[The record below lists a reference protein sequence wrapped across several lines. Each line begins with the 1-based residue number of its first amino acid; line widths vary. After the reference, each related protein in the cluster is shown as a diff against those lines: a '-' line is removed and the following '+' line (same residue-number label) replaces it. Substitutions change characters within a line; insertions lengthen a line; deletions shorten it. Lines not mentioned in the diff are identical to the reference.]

1 MPDYMFLMESRLT
14 PEQRRLLAQV
24 QAAAQAQETNVY
36 LTGGAVRD
44 LITGMPIRDLDFT
57 VEGSPTR
64 LAHELEKQGA
74 RVVEENERLR
84 HMEMVGA
91 GEVDFSLSSARDEV
105 YERPGAKS
113 EARWATIVEDLRRR
127 DFSINAIAI
136 SLNLASRGL
145 LLDPTNGLAD
155 IEKRE
160 VRVLTMHSFTN
171 QPIRLLRILRFSV
184 RLDFKMEPRTAE
196 WFALAMERKLHE
208 SLEGNA
214 VGEEIRQ
221 LGREE
226 KCVQILKAWE
236 ARGVAGVIHPRLP
249 KRHPD
254 YEGLAKLMRAREALL
269 AGRIQPR
276 LFVPVVYYL
285 LGRLASRERSF
296 AMNRMGFRAAEV
308 ASVQKLEGEAQ
319 KVVKVLKG
327 RKTERPRDAYDFLVN
342 VSPTLLGFILA
353 DVSKPRVP
361 NKIRNYLSRWRPLRM
376 APPIADLESLGV
388 PPGPK
393 FDKIV
398 NDFFYLQ
405 LGGKGRNP
413 QDRLRLLRQ
422 LAGIKPEPKKKEKEK
437 EKEKET
443 KKKGKGPVSGK
454 EPDASKVKGKG
465 SESAKAVPQAPGAQA
480 PPAGTAPHAV
490 ARPPAKPEDKRA
502 RPTAAPQ
509 KKAAAKAKP
518 KAAPLKRR
526 ARAAKPTRRKA
537 AKKRR

>member
-1 MPDYMFLMESRLT
+1 MPDYMFLMESRLS
-14 PEQRRLLAQV
+14 PEQRQLLAQV
-24 QAAAQAQETNVY
+24 QAAAQETNIY

-74 RVVEENERLR
+74 RIVEENERLR

-105 YERPGAKS
+105 YERPGAKP

-127 DFSINAIAI
+127 DFSVNAIAI
-136 SLNLASRGL
+136 SLNPASRGL

-171 QPIRLLRILRFSV
+171 QPIRLLRILRFCT

-196 WFALAMERKLHE
+196 WFALAMERRLHE
-208 SLEGNA
+208 SLEGDA
-214 VGEEIRQ
+214 IGEEIRH

-236 ARGVAGVIHPRLP
+236 TRGLAGVIHPRLP

-254 YEGLAKLMRAREALL
+254 YDGLAKLMRAREALL
-269 AGRIQPR
+269 AGRIPPR

-296 AMNRMGFRAAEV
+296 AMSRMGFRAAEI
-308 ASVQKLEGEAQ
+308 ASVQKLEAEAQ
-319 KVVKVLKG
+319 RVVKMLKG
-327 RKTERPRDAYDFLVN
+327 RKTERPRDAYDFLVH
-342 VSPTLLGFILA
+342 VSPTLLAFILA

-376 APPIADLESLGV
+376 APPIADLEALGV

-405 LGGKGRNP
+405 LAGKGRNP
-413 QDRLRLLRQ
+413 QDRLRVLRQ

-443 KKKGKGPVSGK
+443 KKKGKGAVSAR

-465 SESAKAVPQAPGAQA
+465 SDQGKAVPQTPEARTPPVETA
-480 PPAGTAPHAV
+480 PPQAAKLPAKLKDKQ
-490 ARPPAKPEDKRA
+490 ARPSAP
-502 RPTAAPQ
+502 PQ

-518 KAAPLKRR
+518 KATATKRK
-526 ARAAKPTRRKA
+526 AKAAKPAKRKA
-537 AKKRR
+537 ARKRR